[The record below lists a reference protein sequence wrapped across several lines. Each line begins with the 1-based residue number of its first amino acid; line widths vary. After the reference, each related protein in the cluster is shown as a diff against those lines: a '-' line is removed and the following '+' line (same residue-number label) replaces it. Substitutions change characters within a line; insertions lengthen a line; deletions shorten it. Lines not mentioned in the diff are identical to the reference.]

1 MSFKVIGIG
10 EVLWDLL
17 PSGPQL
23 GGAPANFAY
32 HAQALG
38 ARAGVVTRVGSD
50 HLGGDIQRR
59 LDAFQLPLDLVQVD
73 ESAPTGTVSVE
84 LGSDGNPCF
93 TIHERVAWDRLI
105 PTEAALRAVGTA
117 DAICFGS
124 LAQRDELSRSTIQKL
139 LNQSAQTS
147 LRVFDVNLRQS
158 FYSRKVIEQSLELA
172 NTLKLNDA
180 ELPVLANLFGWDG
193 DMETQVRMIAD
204 RFGLTVAAITCGAQG
219 SFLYQRGRWSEC
231 QVRPVRVKDTVGAGD
246 AFTAALVIGLLRKMD
261 LDEINVAANEV
272 ARHVCSCEGG
282 TPPLPESLS
291 EILAHSRPNATS

>member
-50 HLGGDIQRR
+50 QLGGDIQKR
-59 LDAFQLPLDLVQVD
+59 LEALQLPLDLVQVD

-93 TIHERVAWDRLI
+93 TIHERVSWDRLI
-105 PTEAALRAVGTA
+105 PTEAALRAVGAA

-124 LAQRDELSRSTIQKL
+124 LAQRDEPSRSTIQQL
-139 LNQSAQTS
+139 LSQSAQTS

-193 DMETQVRMIAD
+193 DMEAQVSMIAD
-204 RFGLTVAAITCGAQG
+204 RFGLTVVAITCGAQG

-231 QVRPVRVKDTVGAGD
+231 RV
-246 AFTAALVIGLLRKMD
+246 
-261 LDEINVAANEV
+261 
-272 ARHVCSCEGG
+272 
-282 TPPLPESLS
+282 
-291 EILAHSRPNATS
+291 